1 MRDDPNR
8 LRDQATRLLALALVS
23 REQGQIEHS
32 DRLAQNASEML
43 LRAEEIERSVGV
55 GQAD

>member
-43 LRAEEIERSVGV
+43 LRAEEIERSIGNGRGV
-55 GQAD
+55 

>member
-23 REQGQIEHS
+23 REQGQVEYS

-43 LRAEEIERSVGV
+43 LRAEEIERSMAV
-55 GQAD
+55 